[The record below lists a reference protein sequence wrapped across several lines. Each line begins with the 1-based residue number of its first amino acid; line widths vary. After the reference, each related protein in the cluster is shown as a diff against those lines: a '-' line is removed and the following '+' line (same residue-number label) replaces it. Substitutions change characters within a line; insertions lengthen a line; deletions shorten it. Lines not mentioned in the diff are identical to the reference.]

1 MTLTKIYLMNFAD
14 LRTGNLIFNISDQL
28 QFLSCPNIGM
38 FTLRLRHVENMI
50 ECGQNVNET
59 VLLRPRNSLMRVI
72 QVVCS
77 YPGSL

>member
-28 QFLSCPNIGM
+28 QFLSCPNIDM

-50 ECGQNVNET
+50 EFGQNVNET
-59 VLLRPRNSLMRVI
+59 VPRNSLMRVI